1 MGAIQ
6 KKGRKKGTYVEE
18 RKRRNMVYRERERLS
33 TVRASREKERTAE
46 KVYKAQFRRKRV
58 REAGES
64 VVASC
69 KRGDSGERLLIL
81 NPHRAFENY
90 QSSYHRR
97 RAAYANCCGVERLNG
112 KLLDSI
118 FFSVF
123 PLPLPLS
130 CSLPHRKPVLSL
142 R

>member
-1 MGAIQ
+1 M
-6 KKGRKKGTYVEE
+6 
-18 RKRRNMVYRERERLS
+18 
-33 TVRASREKERTAE
+33 
-46 KVYKAQFRRKRV
+46 

-118 FFSVF
+118 FFF
-123 PLPLPLS
+123 LPLPS
-130 CSLPHRKPVLSL
+130 PSLPLSSTEKACFESQI
-142 R
+142 RR

>member
-1 MGAIQ
+1 M
-6 KKGRKKGTYVEE
+6 
-18 RKRRNMVYRERERLS
+18 
-33 TVRASREKERTAE
+33 
-46 KVYKAQFRRKRV
+46 

-112 KLLDSI
+112 KLLDSV
-118 FFSVF
+118 FFFFFLPSLF
-123 PLPLPLS
+123 PLPPTPLS
-130 CSLPHRKPVLSL
+130 LPNRKPVLSL

>member
-1 MGAIQ
+1 M
-6 KKGRKKGTYVEE
+6 
-18 RKRRNMVYRERERLS
+18 
-33 TVRASREKERTAE
+33 
-46 KVYKAQFRRKRV
+46 

-118 FFSVF
+118 FFPLF
-123 PLPLPLS
+123 PLLPSTRSL
-130 CSLPHRKPVLSL
+130 SLPHRKPVLGL

>member
-1 MGAIQ
+1 M
-6 KKGRKKGTYVEE
+6 
-18 RKRRNMVYRERERLS
+18 
-33 TVRASREKERTAE
+33 
-46 KVYKAQFRRKRV
+46 

-118 FFSVF
+118 FFS
-123 PLPLPLS
+123 
-130 CSLPHRKPVLSL
+130 SLPPSSLSAL
-142 R
+142 SRSPSLFRTESLF

>member
-1 MGAIQ
+1 MNKTAIVQ
-6 KKGRKKGTYVEE
+6 EE
-18 RKRRNMVYRERERLS
+18 NGCVERERGGG
-33 TVRASREKERTAE
+33 REGGREEDKKLRS
-46 KVYKAQFRRKRV
+46 KRV

-69 KRGDSGERLLIL
+69 RRGDSVERLLIL

-97 RAAYANCCGVERLNG
+97 RAAYANCCGVERLKG

-118 FFSVF
+118 FPSSLLF
-123 PLPLPLS
+123 LS
-130 CSLPHRKPVLSL
+130 LSPHRKPVLSL

>member
-1 MGAIQ
+1 M
-6 KKGRKKGTYVEE
+6 EC
-18 RKRRNMVYRERERLS
+18 
-33 TVRASREKERTAE
+33 
-46 KVYKAQFRRKRV
+46 V

-64 VVASC
+64 VVTSC
-69 KRGDSGERLLIL
+69 MRGDSGERLLIL

-118 FFSVF
+118 FS
-123 PLPLPLS
+123 PLHSPPLPLS
-130 CSLPHRKPVLSL
+130 STQKACFESQIR

>member
-1 MGAIQ
+1 M
-6 KKGRKKGTYVEE
+6 
-18 RKRRNMVYRERERLS
+18 
-33 TVRASREKERTAE
+33 
-46 KVYKAQFRRKRV
+46 

-69 KRGDSGERLLIL
+69 MREDSGERLLIL

-118 FFSVF
+118 FFLSIF
-123 PLPLPLS
+123 ALPLS
-130 CSLPHRKPVLSL
+130 PSLFHTESL
-142 R
+142 F

>member
-1 MGAIQ
+1 M
-6 KKGRKKGTYVEE
+6 
-18 RKRRNMVYRERERLS
+18 
-33 TVRASREKERTAE
+33 
-46 KVYKAQFRRKRV
+46 

-118 FFSVF
+118 FFFSLF
-123 PLPLPLS
+123 PLPLSL
-130 CSLPHRKPVLSL
+130 SLPHRKPVLSL

>member
-1 MGAIQ
+1 MN
-6 KKGRKKGTYVEE
+6 KKAAGLEE
-18 RKRRNMVYRERERLS
+18 NGSMERERERES
-33 TVRASREKERTAE
+33 GGREDDRKLRS
-46 KVYKAQFRRKRV
+46 KRV

-69 KRGDSGERLLIL
+69 RRGDSVERLLIL

-118 FFSVF
+118 FPS
-123 PLPLPLS
+123 
-130 CSLPHRKPVLSL
+130 SLLFLALSL
-142 R
+142 HTESLF

>member
-1 MGAIQ
+1 MRG
-6 KKGRKKGTYVEE
+6 
-18 RKRRNMVYRERERLS
+18 
-33 TVRASREKERTAE
+33 
-46 KVYKAQFRRKRV
+46 
-58 REAGES
+58 EAGES
-64 VVASC
+64 AVASC

-112 KLLDSI
+112 KLLDSV
-118 FFSVF
+118 FFSS
-123 PLPLPLS
+123 PLPATLLSSPQPPLS
-130 CSLPHRKPVLSL
+130 LSSRTEKRVLSL

>member
-1 MGAIQ
+1 M
-6 KKGRKKGTYVEE
+6 
-18 RKRRNMVYRERERLS
+18 
-33 TVRASREKERTAE
+33 
-46 KVYKAQFRRKRV
+46 

-64 VVASC
+64 AVASC
-69 KRGDSGERLLIL
+69 MRGDSGERLLIL

-90 QSSYHRR
+90 QSSYHKR

-118 FFSVF
+118 FSF
-123 PLPLPLS
+123 PLRSPALPLS
-130 CSLPHRKPVLSL
+130 STQKACFESQIR

>member
-1 MGAIQ
+1 M
-6 KKGRKKGTYVEE
+6 
-18 RKRRNMVYRERERLS
+18 
-33 TVRASREKERTAE
+33 
-46 KVYKAQFRRKRV
+46 

-90 QSSYHRR
+90 QSSYHRS

-118 FFSVF
+118 FFFFFLPSLF
-123 PLPLPLS
+123 PLPLS
-130 CSLPHRKPVLSL
+130 FSHSLPSTQKPLF
-142 R
+142 

>member
-1 MGAIQ
+1 M
-6 KKGRKKGTYVEE
+6 
-18 RKRRNMVYRERERLS
+18 
-33 TVRASREKERTAE
+33 
-46 KVYKAQFRRKRV
+46 

-90 QSSYHRR
+90 QSSYHRH
-97 RAAYANCCGVERLNG
+97 RAAYANCCGVERFNG

-118 FFSVF
+118 FAPS
-123 PLPLPLS
+123 PPPP
-130 CSLPHRKPVLSL
+130 PHRKPVLSL

>member
-1 MGAIQ
+1 M
-6 KKGRKKGTYVEE
+6 
-18 RKRRNMVYRERERLS
+18 
-33 TVRASREKERTAE
+33 
-46 KVYKAQFRRKRV
+46 

-64 VVASC
+64 ALASC
-69 KRGDSGERLLIL
+69 KRGDSAERLLIL

-112 KLLDSI
+112 KLLNSI
-118 FFSVF
+118 FF
-123 PLPLPLS
+123 LPLFLSPLS
-130 CSLPHRKPVLSL
+130 STQKACFESQIR

>member
-1 MGAIQ
+1 MN
-6 KKGRKKGTYVEE
+6 KRSSRRWKRKGVW
-18 RKRRNMVYRERERLS
+18 REG
-33 TVRASREKERTAE
+33 EKENDG
-46 KVYKAQFRRKRV
+46 KFRRKHV

-69 KRGDSGERLLIL
+69 KRGDSVERLLIL

-118 FFSVF
+118 FPSSLLF
-123 PLPLPLS
+123 LS
-130 CSLPHRKPVLSL
+130 PSLHTESL
-142 R
+142 F

>member
-1 MGAIQ
+1 M
-6 KKGRKKGTYVEE
+6 
-18 RKRRNMVYRERERLS
+18 
-33 TVRASREKERTAE
+33 
-46 KVYKAQFRRKRV
+46 
-58 REAGES
+58 REARES

-118 FFSVF
+118 FFPSLF
-123 PLPLPLS
+123 PLFLS
-130 CSLPHRKPVLSL
+130 LSLPHRKPVLSL